1 MTTFI
6 KHIAVGGWSS
16 GRCGGEMGSP
26 DSNLEQGYFVV
37 FLGKVIF
44 FSQCPVSH
52 PARSNSTLDCYIVV
66 T

>member
-44 FSQCPVSH
+44 FRS
-52 PARSNSTLDCYIVV
+52 ARYPIQLEV
-66 T
+66 TVL